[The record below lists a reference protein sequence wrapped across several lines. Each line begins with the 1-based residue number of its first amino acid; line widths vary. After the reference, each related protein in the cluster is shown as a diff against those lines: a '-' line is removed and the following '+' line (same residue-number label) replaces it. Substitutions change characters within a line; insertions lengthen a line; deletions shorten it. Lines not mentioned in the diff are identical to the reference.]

1 MTRLDDHQQM
11 NAEAEHLRQRR
22 RDLLAEAN
30 RRRWRLHRLPDL
42 QQQLARAT
50 TDLMRMELEARR
62 ETESKPDGHD
72 SVCEKPRYWWI
83 DE

>member
-1 MTRLDDHQQM
+1 MTRLDDHRQM
-11 NAEAEHLRQRR
+11 NAEAEQLRQRR

-42 QQQLARAT
+42 RQQLARAT
-50 TDLMRMELEARR
+50 TDLMRLELEARR

-72 SVCEKPRYWWI
+72 SIHAGPRYWWI